1 MWGQGDSTYLRPIL
15 GVSTLAD
22 PVFAARG
29 HTNGTGIC
37 AFLCRNGAC
46 QAVSVRVLM
55 PIPTRKVSD
64 DLSREALGLMGLTTR
79 NVSLKSL
86 ASWL

>member
-22 PVFAARG
+22 PVFATAG
-29 HTNGTGIC
+29 HTVFTGIC
-37 AFLCRNGAC
+37 AFLCRNGARHG
-46 QAVSVRVLM
+46 VSGRLLM

-64 DLSREALGLMGLTTR
+64 DLSREALGLIGLTTR